1 MERDKRPSVG
11 KERDKKQFRRRDR
24 SYAPTELSDP
34 VIYVLDFLPQ
44 GRSISSSRHG
54 PPHSTVYALG
64 ATTFSILEIHFKE
77 GTISTG
83 APEKLN
89 LQKHKS
95 NITRIR
101 RINYELL
108 TSEAKSELPAILDD
122 IVDDQETRFV
132 EFFNNARP
140 ITNRLHQLRLLP
152 GIGETRMW
160 DILEAR
166 KKAPFKSYQDLKE
179 RAKISTPKRL
189 IATRILE
196 ELEQDEKHYLFVRK
210 RRERTDEH
218 SSSRRS
224 L

>member
-11 KERDKKQFRRRDR
+11 KEREKKQFRRRDR
-24 SYAPTELSDP
+24 SYTSINLSDP

-44 GRSISSSRHG
+44 GGSIRSSRHD
-54 PPHSTVYALG
+54 PLHSTVYALG
-64 ATTFSILEIHFKE
+64 VTTLSILEIHFKE

-83 APEKLN
+83 APEKLS

-101 RINYELL
+101 RISYEIL
-108 TSEAKSELPAILDD
+108 TSEAKSELPAILDEL
-122 IVDDQETRFV
+122 VDNEEKRFV
-132 EFFNNARP
+132 EFFNNAYP

-160 DILEAR
+160 DILNAR
-166 KKAPFKSYQDLKE
+166 KKSPFESYQDLKD
-179 RAKISTPKRL
+179 RAKISNPQRL
-189 IATRILE
+189 ISTRILQ
-196 ELEQDEKHYLFVRK
+196 ELECDEKHYLFVRK
-210 RRERTDEH
+210 KRERTDDH

-224 L
+224 F

>member
-1 MERDKRPSVG
+1 MERDKRPYVG
-11 KERDKKQFRRRDR
+11 KERDKKQYRRRDR
-24 SYAPTELSDP
+24 SYASIELSDP

-44 GRSISSSRHG
+44 GRSIGSRRE
-54 PPHSTVYALG
+54 PPHPTVYALG
-64 ATTFSILEIHFKE
+64 VNTFSILEINFKE

-89 LQKHKS
+89 LEKCKS

-101 RINYELL
+101 RIGYEEL
-108 TSEAKSELPAILDD
+108 TTEAKSELPAIIEE
-122 IVDDQETRFV
+122 IVNEEETRFV

-166 KKAPFKSYQDLKE
+166 KKAPFESYQDLKD
-179 RAKISTPKRL
+179 RAKISNPQRL
-189 IATRILE
+189 ISTRILE
-196 ELEQDEKHYLFVRK
+196 EFERDEKHTLFVRK
-210 RRERTDEH
+210 KRERTDDH
-218 SSSRRS
+218 SSSKRS
-224 L
+224 F